1 MVDVKCRQIIWV
13 QSLALLFHFYMNSGC
28 YLTALCLSLFIKYH
42 LPDKVAMR
50 INRSYIVLSMMPG
63 TCTW

>member
-1 MVDVKCRQIIWV
+1 
-13 QSLALLFHFYMNSGC
+13 MNSGC
-28 YLTALCLSLFIKYH
+28 YLTALCLSFFIKYH